1 MKYLK
6 RYDQVLFVFSALNLV
21 LWSAKAFFITKEN
34 APEAIVALGAFLF
47 VPMIL
52 LLFLLPT
59 LIVIRTF
66 RKRVAILS
74 YPFLSLLMCVV
85 TLAIIF
91 YYN

>member
-1 MKYLK
+1 MSYLR
-6 RYDQVLFVFSALNLV
+6 RYDQVLFVFSAIN
-21 LWSAKAFFITKEN
+21 
-34 APEAIVALGAFLF
+34 
-47 VPMIL
+47 MIL
-52 LLFLLPT
+52 WCTKAYFLNKEQPPKGITELGEMLFIPMVMLLFLLPT

-85 TLAIIF
+85 TLAVIF